1 MKAGFCFYMLQ
12 PSEYFTEKEVSFLQN
27 EASEWIHH
35 VNKQIIAA
43 ASAGKSE
50 VYIDITGRDPIGHKY
65 WYAPDVLIEHFKGRG
80 FTHQYNGQC
89 STIFKWNVPKEEP
102 KEFLNI
108 KSIPDSFE
116 FNGEP
121 VDGKGLKER
130 IKNFLFG
137 DQKNDANA

>member
-1 MKAGFCFYMLQ
+1 MRSDFCFCMLQ
-12 PSEYFTEKEVSFLQN
+12 PTEYFTEKEVSFLQN

-35 VNKQIIAA
+35 VNQKIIEA

-50 VYIDITGRDPIGHKY
+50 VYIDIHAHPIGKKY
-65 WYAPDVLIEHFKGRG
+65 WNAPDALIEHFKRRG
-80 FTHQYNGQC
+80 FTHQFNGQC
-89 STIFKWNVPKEEP
+89 TTIFKWNVPKEETR
-102 KEFLNI
+102 EFLNI

-137 DQKNDANA
+137 DQKNNANA

>member
-1 MKAGFCFYMLQ
+1 MLQ
-12 PSEYFTEKEVSFLQN
+12 PTEYFTAKEVEFLQN
-27 EASEWIHH
+27 EASEWIQH

-43 ASAGKSE
+43 ASDGKSE
-50 VYIDITGRDPIGHKY
+50 VYIDISERDPIGKKY
-65 WYAPDVLIEHFKGRG
+65 WYAPDVLIEHFKSRG
-80 FTHQYNGQC
+80 FTHRFNGQC
-89 STIFKWNVPKEEP
+89 STMFKWNVVKEEQ

-137 DQKNDANA
+137 DQKNSTHE

>member
-1 MKAGFCFYMLQ
+1 MLQ
-12 PSEYFTEKEVSFLQN
+12 PTEYFHANEVRFLQA
-27 EASEWIHH
+27 EAAEWIQY
-35 VNKQIIAA
+35 VNEKIIAA
-43 ASAGKSE
+43 AGEGQYE
-50 VYIDITGRDPIGHKY
+50 VFIDISERDPIGKKY
-65 WYAPDVLIEHFKGRG
+65 WQAPNALIEHFKSRG
-80 FTHQYNGQC
+80 FTHQFNGQC
-89 STIFKWNVPKEEP
+89 STIFKWAIVMEET

-137 DQKNDANA
+137 DHKNDANA